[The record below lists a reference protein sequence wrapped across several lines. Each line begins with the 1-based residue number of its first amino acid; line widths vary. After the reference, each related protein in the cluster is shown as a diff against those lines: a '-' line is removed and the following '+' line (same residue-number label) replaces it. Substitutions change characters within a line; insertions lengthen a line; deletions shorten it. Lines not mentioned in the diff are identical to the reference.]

1 MYVVLQAKDVQILP
15 VSDLWMFIDIWGRV
29 LGRRVGP
36 SQKTL
41 VHKGGGKRIY
51 IYAVNEIWAHHPGV
65 EAAETLLK
73 CAFKVIG

>member
-1 MYVVLQAKDVQILP
+1 VNHSLLNNVMYVVLQAKDVQILP

-41 VHKGGGKRIY
+41 VHKGGGSGYTSMPWMK
-51 IYAVNEIWAHHPGV
+51 
-65 EAAETLLK
+65 
-73 CAFKVIG
+73 F